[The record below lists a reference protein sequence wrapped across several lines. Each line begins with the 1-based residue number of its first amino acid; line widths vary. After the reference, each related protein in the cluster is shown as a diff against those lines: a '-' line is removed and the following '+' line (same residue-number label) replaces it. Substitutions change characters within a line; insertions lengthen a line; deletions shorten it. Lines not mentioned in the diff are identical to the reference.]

1 MSSSETEII
10 KANMQKLKVEMEK
23 MKKAIDQNTTS
34 NTTSSSITGLTTSS
48 PITGL
53 TAAQLSRIAENKKRA
68 LLLRAQRQNAV
79 PATNSSRKK
88 QKLTNS
94 NSSSSTSN
102 GSTCSTG
109 SSSSDILSN
118 TGTSEREPPKK
129 FARIQMADEP
139 KLSFLCSGLDSLLD
153 GGLNKN
159 DILEIH
165 GPSASGKTQLVHQLL
180 ASVVVSNA
188 TDKCILLDTSTGFRP
203 KRVIDIC
210 FGANTATALN
220 EKEVSKQSL
229 LDRIQYAA
237 ITQSVQLES
246 LVQSIADRNDAFLP
260 RLVVVDNVIK
270 LFRSGKDRTKD
281 NQSLSTVMKTLKIL
295 SQRGVVVV
303 VVNEVSAD
311 FNAKMGAVKNFKPA
325 GGQKITKHL
334 TVRLALQLAR
344 NRAGYRKISRM
355 ESDGSVIEDFPFV
368 ITTDGI
374 CAHDE

>member
-79 PATNSSRKK
+79 SATNSSRKK

>member
-53 TAAQLSRIAENKKRA
+53 TAAQLSRIAENKKRV

>member
-1 MSSSETEII
+1 M
-10 KANMQKLKVEMEK
+10 
-23 MKKAIDQNTTS
+23 
-34 NTTSSSITGLTTSS
+34 
-48 PITGL
+48 
-53 TAAQLSRIAENKKRA
+53 
-68 LLLRAQRQNAV
+68 
-79 PATNSSRKK
+79 
-88 QKLTNS
+88 
-94 NSSSSTSN
+94 
-102 GSTCSTG
+102 
-109 SSSSDILSN
+109 
-118 TGTSEREPPKK
+118 
-129 FARIQMADEP
+129 
-139 KLSFLCSGLDSLLD
+139 
-153 GGLNKN
+153 
-159 DILEIH
+159 
-165 GPSASGKTQLVHQLL
+165 
-180 ASVVVSNA
+180 
-188 TDKCILLDTSTGFRP
+188 
-203 KRVIDIC
+203 
-210 FGANTATALN
+210 
-220 EKEVSKQSL
+220 

>member
-10 KANMQKLKVEMEK
+10 KANMQKLKSEMEK
-23 MKKAIDQNTTS
+23 MKKAIDQNTT
-34 NTTSSSITGLTTSS
+34 NTSSSS
-48 PITGL
+48 ITGL

-68 LLLRAQRQNAV
+68 LLLRAQRQNV
-79 PATNSSRKK
+79 PARKK

-94 NSSSSTSN
+94 N
-102 GSTCSTG
+102 GSTDSKG

-118 TGTSEREPPKK
+118 TIGTSEREPPKK
-129 FARIQMADEP
+129 FERIQMEDEP

-210 FGANTATALN
+210 FGSNTATALN

-246 LVQSIADRNDAFLP
+246 LVQSIADRTDAFLP

>member
-10 KANMQKLKVEMEK
+10 KANMAKLKGEMEK

-34 NTTSSSITGLTTSS
+34 NTKAIDQNTTNTTSSS
-48 PITGL
+48 ITGL

-68 LLLRAQRQNAV
+68 LLLRAQRQNV
-79 PATNSSRKK
+79 PARKK

-94 NSSSSTSN
+94 N
-102 GSTCSTG
+102 GSDSKG

-139 KLSFLCSGLDSLLD
+139 KLSFLCSGLDTLLD

-210 FGANTATALN
+210 FGSNTATALN

-368 ITTDGI
+368 IT
-374 CAHDE
+374 